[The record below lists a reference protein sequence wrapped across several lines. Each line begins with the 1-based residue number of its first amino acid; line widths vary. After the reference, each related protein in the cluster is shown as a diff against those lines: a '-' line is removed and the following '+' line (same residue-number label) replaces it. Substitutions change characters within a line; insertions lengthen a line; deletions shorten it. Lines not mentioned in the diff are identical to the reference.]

1 MGILPKT
8 GQVKPN
14 ANGLARSIDSHWRAS
29 HLQVIDAQTKV
40 DYESV
45 PPNGSFFADPDDIR
59 LEIYTPTGATPAPG
73 QRAPTCGFF

>member
-1 MGILPKT
+1 MGILSKT
-8 GQVKPN
+8 GRVKPN

-40 DYESV
+40 DHESV
-45 PPNGSFFADPDDIR
+45 PSNGSFFTYPHNIR
-59 LEIYTPTGATPAPG
+59 LEICTPTGATPAPV